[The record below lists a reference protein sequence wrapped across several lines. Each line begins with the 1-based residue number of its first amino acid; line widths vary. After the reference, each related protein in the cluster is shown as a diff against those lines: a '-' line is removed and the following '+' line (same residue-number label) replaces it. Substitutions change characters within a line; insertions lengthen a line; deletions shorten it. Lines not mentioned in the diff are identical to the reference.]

1 MRFMKDPARL
11 QAATHRNL
19 RLFFL
24 AILLFPSAIHPYAAP
39 TKKGEVAKK
48 ENPQKRQESL
58 ERLLNMIR
66 FDASTERRSAIQ
78 RVIELKDAGERARFI
93 EPLKEFSV
101 SDSDYFV
108 REACIRALAEMK
120 IKAAE
125 DIFIK
130 ALEDEKEDVQ
140 RAAISGL
147 SAIDSTR
154 GEPIFELIKKEDL
167 HLYSRLTAASVR
179 LLGKMNDPRAVAYL
193 KEKYEDPE
201 LHEENR
207 GVMLLYFGAVR
218 ALEMREK
225 LLEIAGDENASITL
239 RTYAVNSLGKLGDPA
254 SIEPLKRLYDSIRV
268 LKNKQERARYS
279 RLKIQLISSL
289 LRLGDSSAE
298 GEILA
303 AARDDDPNIRLA
315 AIRQIGDLRIAA
327 AEGLLEY
334 KAKFDAS
341 TQVKKAAAKA
351 LERLHGNAS
360 GEDEEEATTQGGERQ
375 NEE

>member
-1 MRFMKDPARL
+1 
-11 QAATHRNL
+11 
-19 RLFFL
+19 
-24 AILLFPSAIHPYAAP
+24 
-39 TKKGEVAKK
+39 
-48 ENPQKRQESL
+48 
-58 ERLLNMIR
+58 
-66 FDASTERRSAIQ
+66 
-78 RVIELKDAGERARFI
+78 
-93 EPLKEFSV
+93 
-101 SDSDYFV
+101 
-108 REACIRALAEMK
+108 MK

-154 GEPIFELIKKEDL
+154 GEPLFELIKKEDL

-360 GEDEEEATTQGGERQ
+360 GEDEEETTTQGGERQ